1 MALYC
6 SYGNPTLFP
15 YCFQRNVDLVKFLM
29 LHFINRSSNVL
40 VIDLGHVKI
49 TSDPEQE
56 RVVSTKVILI
66 R

>member
-1 MALYC
+1 M
-6 SYGNPTLFP
+6 
-15 YCFQRNVDLVKFLM
+15 
-29 LHFINRSSNVL
+29 L

-56 RVVSTKVILI
+56 RVVSTKVIVI